1 MQPDH
6 IKWQWSL
13 KSGRTSLV
21 IETLTRISTMTCI
34 PTFMWWR
41 IQYQSLPF
49 IGTHLKYIETQI
61 YQETFA
67 LHIRGNI
74 LKQKPGG
81 IHHIYQISYHSE
93 TSQSLLNF
101 NIIISLT
108 ITADTITTHKY
119 AQPSIV
125 ISRNFLTIFYGFHN
139 DSPKTTHV
147 TRLLPS

>member
-1 MQPDH
+1 MVP
-6 IKWQWSL
+6 KEG
-13 KSGRTSLV
+13 KSKPNNWNTHQNFNNDMHANFNVMTNPIPV
-21 IETLTRISTMTCI
+21 I
-34 PTFMWWR
+34 TFYRNPPEIHWD
-41 IQYQSLPF
+41 
-49 IGTHLKYIETQI
+49 TKI

-119 AQPSIV
+119 AQPSTV

-139 DSPKTTHV
+139 DSPKTTLV
-147 TRLLPS
+147 KRLLPS